1 MQDKVDEAMR
11 KYDEILKTNPDSPR
25 ALWGRGLVYDRQ
37 AELQRSNQLLEEG
50 IAVMDRSMRLPKV
63 PDELLMMIGQK
74 LADRQQFRGTF
85 SFIILAISH
94 NN

>member
-1 MQDKVDEAMR
+1 MR

-50 IAVMDRSMRLPKV
+50 IVVMGKALRLPKV
-63 PDELLMMIGQK
+63 PDKLLMMIGQK
-74 LADRQQFRGTF
+74 LADRQQFRGKQ
-85 SFIILAISH
+85 IK
-94 NN
+94 